1 MWDDRLCHQKL
12 VVTTQTSSS
21 TDCEELTQQYL
32 PQQTQRGLKKEVK
45 AESRFMKGNSVLDD
59 LGETPC

>member
-1 MWDDRLCHQKL
+1 MWDGLLCHQKL

-21 TDCEELTQQYL
+21 TDCKERTQQYL
-32 PQQTQRGLKKEVK
+32 PQQTQRGLKKEAR
-45 AESRFMKGNSVLDD
+45 AESRLTRGSSVLDH